1 MNDTPPGASSLS
13 SHARWWATIA
23 AIAAILTGS
32 LLPGGVLTLALDIAP
47 PVKHLIAYGL
57 LGTLLVLATR
67 AGWLKALALAALI
80 ALAGL
85 AIEVLQI
92 FIPDRSFM
100 WIDILATSLGA
111 LAGVV
116 FGRFLRWFVR

>member
-1 MNDTPPGASSLS
+1 MSDTPARASSLS
-13 SHARWWATIA
+13 SHARWWVTIA
-23 AIAAILTGS
+23 AIAAILVGS
-32 LLPGGVLTLALDIAP
+32 LLPGGVLPLKLDIAP
-47 PVKHLIAYGL
+47 PLKHLIAYGL

-67 AGWLKALALAALI
+67 AGWLKALSLAVLM

-100 WIDILATSLGA
+100 WIDFLATSLGA
-111 LAGVV
+111 LGGVV